1 MPKDDINMLTSG
13 NSCLPVAMLE
23 NAKQPSMTEK
33 SRLFSSE
40 EELKRRGSVFSG
52 QSFYVDP
59 EVSSELQNK
68 VQLHSYYI
76 SSAFSDIF
84 FKLFSFLTLKSMFD

>member
-1 MPKDDINMLTSG
+1 MRLSESLYVVKSIGENHTPKDDLNMLTSG

-23 NAKQPSMTEK
+23 NAKQPNMIEK

-40 EELKRRGSVFSG
+40 EELKRRGSVFSD

-59 EVSSELQNK
+59 DVSAELQNK
-68 VQLHSYYI
+68 VELTSYLY
-76 SSAFSDIF
+76 
-84 FKLFSFLTLKSMFD
+84 L

>member
-1 MPKDDINMLTSG
+1 MRLSEALYVVKSIGENHAPKDDLDELASG

-23 NAKQPSMTEK
+23 NAKQPNMIQK
-33 SRLFSSE
+33 SRILSSE

-59 EVSSELQNK
+59 EVSAELQNK
-68 VQLHSYYI
+68 VQL
-76 SSAFSDIF
+76 
-84 FKLFSFLTLKSMFD
+84 T